1 MAVQEQWRKVRD
13 SVLRATDFFAE
24 VWAELKKVH
33 FPTRKETYAATVV
46 VLVVTVLV
54 AVFLGVVDFAV
65 SHVVQAILS

>member
-1 MAVQEQWRKVRD
+1 MALQDQWRNTRD
-13 SVLRATDFFAE
+13 GVLRAVNFFGE